1 MTKYGKHN
9 STATVSQITSNQE
22 AMASSNSSAD
32 SNLMPITGHK
42 LNGNNY
48 LQWSHF
54 VMMFIC
60 GKGTDDYLN
69 GVAAKPNKTDEKFKV
84 WNAENNM
91 VMSWLINSMTNDI
104 GENFLLYGIAKE
116 IWDAAKETYSNNE
129 NTSELFEVESVLHD
143 FRQGE
148 LMVTQYFNTLNR
160 YWQQLD
166 LFEEHNWSCPGDEI
180 RYRQII
186 EQKIIYKFLIGLN
199 KNLDEVRGRRILG
212 SKSL

>member
-48 LQWSHF
+48 LQWSHS

-60 GKGTDDYLN
+60 RKGKDDYLN

-104 GENFLLYGIAKE
+104 GENFLLYGTTKE

-129 NTSELFEVESVLHD
+129 NTLELFEVESVLHD

-148 LMVTQYFNTLNR
+148 LTVTQYFNTLNR

-166 LFEEHNWSCPGDEI
+166 LFEEHN
-180 RYRQII
+180 
-186 EQKIIYKFLIGLN
+186 
-199 KNLDEVRGRRILG
+199 
-212 SKSL
+212 

>member
-1 MTKYGKHN
+1 MTNYGKRD

-32 SNLMPITGHK
+32 SNLMPIIGHK

-48 LQWSHF
+48 LQWSHS

-60 GKGTDDYLN
+60 RKGKDDYLN
-69 GVAAKPNKTDEKFKV
+69 GVAVKPNKTDEKFKV

-104 GENFLLYGIAKE
+104 GENFLLYGTTKE
-116 IWDAAKETYSNNE
+116 IWDATKQTYSNNE
-129 NTSELFEVESVLHD
+129 NMSELFEVESVLHD

-148 LMVTQYFNTLNR
+148 
-160 YWQQLD
+160 
-166 LFEEHNWSCPGDEI
+166 S
-180 RYRQII
+180 
-186 EQKIIYKFLIGLN
+186 
-199 KNLDEVRGRRILG
+199 
-212 SKSL
+212 

>member
-1 MTKYGKHN
+1 MTKYGKRD

-48 LQWSHF
+48 LQWSHS

-60 GKGTDDYLN
+60 RKGKDDHLN
-69 GVAAKPNKTDEKFKV
+69 GVAAKPNKTDKKFKV
-84 WNAENNM
+84 WNVENNM

-104 GENFLLYGIAKE
+104 GENFLLYGTAKE
-116 IWDAAKETYSNNE
+116 IWDIAKETYSNNE
-129 NTSELFEVESVLHD
+129 NTSELFKVKSVLHD

-148 LMVTQYFNTLNR
+148 LTVTQLLQHTQITTGSSWTCSRSTIGAVRVMESSTNRLLNGKE
-160 YWQQLD
+160 YTN
-166 LFEEHNWSCPGDEI
+166 F
-180 RYRQII
+180 
-186 EQKIIYKFLIGLN
+186 
-199 KNLDEVRGRRILG
+199 
-212 SKSL
+212 